1 MLRLPQRK
9 RYLQWHADV
18 LSAHAQSWW
27 PTPCAK
33 YSGHS
38 HTSTHGGA
46 RPRGQG
52 SGGAARANRRRRGGH
67 SRAGRARR
75 SGCAGG
81 GAGAGPRCGA
91 RRPRQGAPRHGAR
104 PRGAQG
110 RAWAQAGAVPPQGG
124 PWAVRH
130 LPLRRQPPADQLHD
144 RARPPRLRTAAL
156 QAAARQECRPV
167 RTLACCARAAGA
179 GQSRACSHLGIFFSA
194 CSAVRGRTL
203 QMCGRTLR
211 SCASGPSTATARS
224 PTATRTSSRRCSA
237 TTSCPR
243 GALAGRHGLSYTPW
257 CLDRLYRTHRHPKV
271 RCLRPMR
278 GLAHGP
284 VHTEL
289 SARLEVAVPRTAL

>member
-1 MLRLPQRK
+1 VAHPVDRLVDVEEVVVPEDPAAERGRQAPAQLRRL
-9 RYLQWHADV
+9 LQ
-18 LSAHAQSWW
+18 S
-27 PTPCAK
+27 
-33 YSGHS
+33 
-38 HTSTHGGA
+38 
-46 RPRGQG
+46 RPRCKLRVTK
-52 SGGAARANRRRRGGH
+52 SE
-67 SRAGRARR
+67 
-75 SGCAGG
+75 
-81 GAGAGPRCGA
+81 
-91 RRPRQGAPRHGAR
+91 
-104 PRGAQG
+104 
-110 RAWAQAGAVPPQGG
+110 

-130 LPLRRQPPADQLHD
+130 LPLRRQPPAHQLHD
-144 RARPPRLRTAAL
+144 RARPPPPHADAL
-156 QAAARQECRPV
+156 QAAARRECRPV